1 MNTEL
6 KKSRMI
12 SNIAMMAIEG
22 ASDLDHRIRILVN
35 VVCTIHKECQT
46 YDPLKEPD
54 RLRSGVCTI
63 IALLHIFLEKYGV
76 EPLMTV
82 LQKAQ
87 AFLGETLKI
96 DRTLLKALNDAGC
109 IVKAVNGNEDLSESE
124 DERCD

>member
-35 VVCTIHKECQT
+35 VVCTIHRECQT
-46 YDPLKEPD
+46 YDPLKEPE

-96 DRTLLKALNDAGC
+96 DRTILKALKDAGC
-109 IVKAVNGNEDLSESE
+109 IVKEVPESE
-124 DERCD
+124 YDHCD

>member
-1 MNTEL
+1 
-6 KKSRMI
+6 MI
-12 SNIAMMAIEG
+12 ANVAMMAIEG
-22 ASDLDHRIRILVN
+22 ATDLDHRIRILVN

-46 YDPLKEPD
+46 YDPLKEPE

-87 AFLGETLKI
+87 AFLGDMLKI
-96 DRTLLKALNDAGC
+96 DRTILKALKDAGC
-109 IVKAVNGNEDLSESE
+109 TITAVNENEDLGSATEVSESE

>member
-12 SNIAMMAIEG
+12 ANVAMMAMEG
-22 ASDLDHRIRILVN
+22 ATDLDQRIGILVN
-35 VVCTIHKECQT
+35 VTCTIHKECQT
-46 YDPLKEPD
+46 YDPLTEPE
-54 RLRSGVCTI
+54 RLRSGICTI

-76 EPLMTV
+76 EPLMKV

-96 DRTLLKALNDAGC
+96 DRTILKALKDAGC
-109 IVKAVNGNEDLSESE
+109 TVTEVNENRIRTL
-124 DERCD
+124 RLIF

>member
-6 KKSRMI
+6 EKSRMI
-12 SNIAMMAIEG
+12 ANVAMMAIEG
-22 ASDLDHRIRILVN
+22 ASDIDHRIRVLVN
-35 VVCTIHKECQT
+35 VVCTIQKECNT
-46 YDPLKEPD
+46 YDPLKEPE

-96 DRTLLKALNDAGC
+96 DRTILKALKDAGC
-109 IVKAVNGNEDLSESE
+109 TVKEVPESE
-124 DERCD
+124 YDHCD